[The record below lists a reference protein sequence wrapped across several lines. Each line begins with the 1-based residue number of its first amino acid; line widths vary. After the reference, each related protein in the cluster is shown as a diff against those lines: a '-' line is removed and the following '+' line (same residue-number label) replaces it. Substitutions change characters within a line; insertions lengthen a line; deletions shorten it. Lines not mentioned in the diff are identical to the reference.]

1 MRHCSVQVRG
11 LLTRDELERYNHLF
25 DVGHYLEEQK
35 KYDLVYI
42 VQKEIDLLILPAIER
57 LKDKGRQRDRDTE
70 DYLARKA
77 QIDQQMLD
85 IESEDES

>member
-25 DVGHYLEEQK
+25 DVGHYLEQQN

-57 LKDKGRQRDRDTE
+57 LKEKGRQRDRDTE

-77 QIDQQMLD
+77 QIEQQMLD
-85 IESEDES
+85 IAEDDEN